1 MDDCIAVY
9 DEAFSSEDCKKL
21 ISMINELENHNL
33 LFDNATKKHQID
45 HKEVNL
51 HHYYDLAA
59 WSCVGEKFFKLLN
72 PFIEDY
78 INTYSILDDS
88 RFLFYDVKAKKIR
101 PGGGFHKWHYES
113 STVISSTRTMVVQLY
128 LNTIN
133 EGGETEFL
141 YVNKRIPAVEGRL
154 VIFPTGYAHTHRGN
168 PPIGQEKYILTSW
181 GVVQN
186 R

>member
-33 LFDNATKKHQID
+33 LFDNVTKKHQID

-51 HHYYDLAA
+51 HHHYDLAA

-101 PGGGFHKWHYES
+101 PGGGFHKWHYENS
-113 STVISSTRTMVVQLY
+113 AVEEPHRCLVVQLY
-128 LNTIN
+128 LNTID
-133 EGGETEFL
+133 EGGETEFI
-141 YVNKRIPAVEGRL
+141 YYNKRVNSLQGRL
-154 VIFPTGYAHTHRGN
+154 IIFPAYYTHTHRGN
-168 PPIGQEKYILTSW
+168 APINQTKYIISSW
-181 GVVQN
+181 GKLQ
-186 R
+186 

>member
-1 MDDCIAVY
+1 
-9 DEAFSSEDCKKL
+9 
-21 ISMINELENHNL
+21 
-33 LFDNATKKHQID
+33 
-45 HKEVNL
+45 
-51 HHYYDLAA
+51 
-59 WSCVGEKFFKLLN
+59 
-72 PFIEDY
+72 
-78 INTYSILDDS
+78 
-88 RFLFYDVKAKKIR
+88 
-101 PGGGFHKWHYES
+101 
-113 STVISSTRTMVVQLY
+113 MVVQLY

-181 GVVQN
+181 GVIQN